1 MYISINHIPVKAGRE
16 ADFEK
21 IFRERDRSVEQQPG
35 FHSLDV
41 LKPGSRMVMGSAP
54 EPCAN
59 EYQVLTR
66 WENEAAFKAWVHSDA
81 FKKAH
86 SREIDTSVF
95 DGKSYLTLHEAVE
108 GASAVSQPA
117 GSSST
122 AKAVH

>member
-1 MYISINHIPVKAGRE
+1 MFISINHIPVKAGRE

-21 IFRERDRSVEQQPG
+21 MFRERDRSVEHQPG

-54 EPCAN
+54 ESCGN

-66 WENEAAFKAWVHSDA
+66 WEDEAAFKAWVHSDA

-86 SREIDTSVF
+86 SREMDTTVF
-95 DGKSYLTLHEAVE
+95 DGKSYLTFHEAVE
-108 GASAVSQPA
+108 GASAASPGTGGA
-117 GSSST
+117 TT